1 LAHRKW
7 HLSLAATAAVV
18 GLGVLVWPREAW
30 AWGPLAHLDFSG
42 AAIEQ
47 AHLLP
52 QAVRMLL
59 AKCSGEFLYGSLAAD
74 IVVGKNLAR
83 YAVHCHNWKVG
94 WRVLHR
100 ARGEPQ
106 RAFAYGFLAHLAADT
121 VAHNYFVPYKTVEG
135 FPVRSTGHAYWELR
149 FDQKLDPGLF
159 QVARRITGAS
169 FRRHD
174 RFLAEAIEDS
184 CVIPFGVSR
193 RLFGNILL
201 AAKAKRWQ
209 SMSAVVA
216 GEREL
221 PLADDEVAEAR
232 RLAVAAIV
240 DTLAHGEDA
249 RSNGADP
256 TGGRNLHLAFE
267 QRQRL
272 RRAQRIDAILPG
284 QRREL
289 LARTRAAFRAGIHGK
304 VELPEIPVAPPGAP
318 GDPDGFVAGALADD
332 RLARNDDRLDAAF
345 AGEAPPARNDDLPA
359 DGRVAGGTP
368 GDGRAA

>member
-1 LAHRKW
+1 MVHGRLQ
-7 HLSLAATAAVV
+7 LPLAAAAVV
-18 GLGVLVWPREAW
+18 AGLGILLVPDHAW

-42 AAIEQ
+42 AAMQ
-47 AHLLP
+47 SSQLLP

-59 AKCSGEFLYGSLAAD
+59 AKCPGEFLYGSLAAD

-94 WRVLHR
+94 WRVLDR

-149 FDQKLDPGLF
+149 FDQKLGPDLW
-159 QVARRITGAS
+159 QVARKITRAS

-174 RFLAEAIEDS
+174 RFLEEAIEES

-201 AAKAKRWQ
+201 AAKTKRWQ
-209 SMSAVVA
+209 AVSTVVA

-221 PLADDEVAEAR
+221 PLLDEEVAEAR

-240 DTLAHGEDA
+240 DTLAHGEGA
-249 RSNGADP
+249 RSQGADP

-272 RRAQRIDAILPG
+272 RRARRNDAIVPG
-284 QRREL
+284 QGREL
-289 LARTRAAFRAGIHGK
+289 LVRTRDAFRAGIHGK
-304 VELPEIPVAPPGAP
+304 VELPEVP
-318 GDPDGFVAGALADD
+318 LATP
-332 RLARNDDRLDAAF
+332 
-345 AGEAPPARNDDLPA
+345 ELPA
-359 DGRVAGGTP
+359 TST
-368 GDGRAA
+368 RAA